1 MHGVIN
7 RISNRWK
14 QADIISKYRE
24 RLWLANTYWRWRTW
38 GSKVAKDMPDIAE
51 FLNKRTKKQDTV
63 VIDEDDEESVHGS
76 ERGEILELIEREK
89 RIVFKISN

>member
-1 MHGVIN
+1 M
-7 RISNRWK
+7 
-14 QADIISKYRE
+14 
-24 RLWLANTYWRWRTW
+24 
-38 GSKVAKDMPDIAE
+38 AKDMPDIAE